1 MPFNSIRRAL
11 VALMIAGPAF
21 AQQEPG
27 TGRVV
32 GRVIDA
38 ETGRPIAEAGVQI
51 VGTTLGVQT
60 SIDGRFTLNR
70 VPAGTV
76 TLQVRRL
83 GYQPKTITGLRLE
96 EQTTTEQNVSL
107 AQMVA
112 QMEALVTT
120 ANVERGS
127 VENALDEQRTALGI
141 VNSVTAEQISKSPDA
156 NAAQALSRVSGVTVT
171 DGKYVVVR
179 GTPERYTTTS
189 LNGARVPSPEPERKV
204 VPLDLFPSGLI
215 QSVTTSKTFTPDLS
229 GDFSGAHV
237 DIKTKEFP
245 AERQVTYG
253 FSTGSAVGV
262 WGNQVAFAP
271 GVGGEAFAWAKSSRF
286 MPSGA
291 ATAGDFS
298 GTTQQ
303 QRNQIINS
311 FRNVWQAGQ
320 RHARP
325 NMSARMSIG
334 GSTPMIGH
342 NFGYLV
348 SGSYSY
354 SQDRQEGGSRALA
367 RYNGGGPEIAYNQ
380 FTGDNSGTSVL
391 MGGLLN
397 LSTLLTPNS
406 RLTFNNMYSRS
417 ADNDASVER
426 GVLENEAIPVELQR
440 LRYIERMVWSSQLA
454 GETRK
459 DAHSIDWSIT
469 GSGVS
474 RAEPDRSELGYELDS
489 TGVVERKLWVYSGGD
504 YASRTF
510 ASLDEKAVE
519 AKASYT
525 LEFGSAERRSM
536 LKVGAL
542 GRGAHRDA
550 DVKTFGI
557 LSNGISDSVRALPP
571 ETLFGGQFTH
581 PDSSVLTMRSLSQGG
596 AYSATDGIGAGFAM
610 VETPLT
616 STIRMITGVRYEH
629 QQALVKS
636 VSSLGDRD
644 KANPSYDD
652 FLPSLAL
659 NYRPSNRHAIRL
671 SGSRTL
677 ARPEYREVA
686 AIRTREGNGR
696 VDQVGNPRLVRTLID
711 NLDVRYEFYPRR
723 GEVMSVA
730 VFAKRFHDP
739 IERVFIASS
748 SAATASVVNADGA
761 DNIGVELELRKDL
774 DEFGFLL
781 EPFTA
786 FGGAT
791 FMQSQIR
798 LGDKAASST
807 NPSRAMV
814 GQSPYVVNAGLTWN
828 GRAGASATLLFN
840 RIGDRIVE
848 AGQLPMPDVVE
859 LARNSVDASFR
870 WPLRTGIVA
879 RIDAKNL
886 TDDERL
892 LKQGAVTREGY
903 RTGRGLQI
911 GVALQR

>member
-1 MPFNSIRRAL
+1 MPLTSIRRAL
-11 VALMIAGPAF
+11 VALMIASPLLA
-21 AQQEPG
+21 QEPG

-32 GRVIDA
+32 GKVIDA
-38 ETGRPIAEAGVQI
+38 ETGRPISEAGVQI
-51 VGTTLGVQT
+51 VGTTLGGQT
-60 SIDGRFTLNR
+60 NIDGSYSISR
-70 VPAGTV
+70 VPEGNV
-76 TLQVRRL
+76 TIQVRRL
-83 GYQPKTITGLRLE
+83 GYAPKTVTGLRLAATAVL
-96 EQTTTEQNVSL
+96 EQDISLSVNVTRVDGVVVS
-107 AQMVA
+107 A
-112 QMEALVTT
+112 T
-120 ANVERGS
+120 AERGS

-141 VNSVTAEQISKSPDA
+141 VNSMTAEQISKSPDA
-156 NAAQALSRVSGVTVT
+156 NAAQAIGRLSGVTVT

-253 FSTGSAVGV
+253 FTTGSAVGT

-271 GVGGEAFAWAKSSRF
+271 GAGGEAFAWANGSRF
-286 MPSGA
+286 MPAGA

-311 FRNVWQAGQ
+311 FRNVWRAGQ
-320 RHARP
+320 RYARP
-325 NMSARMSIG
+325 NMSGRMSVG
-334 GSTPMIGH
+334 GSTPVMGRKL
-342 NFGYLV
+342 GYLI

-354 SQDRQEGGSRALA
+354 SQDRQDGGSRALA
-367 RYNGGGPEIAYNQ
+367 RYNGGGPETAYNQ

-417 ADNDASVER
+417 ADNDATVER
-426 GVLENEAIPVELQR
+426 GFLENEAIPVELQR
-440 LRYIERMVWSSQLA
+440 LRYVERMVWSSQLS

-459 DAHSIDWSIT
+459 NQHAIDWSVT
-469 GSGVS
+469 GSGVT
-474 RAEPDRSELGYELDS
+474 RDEPDRSELGYELDS
-489 TGVVERKLWVYSGGD
+489 LGPVERKLWVYSNGD
-504 YASRTF
+504 HASRTF
-510 ASLDEKAVE
+510 ATLDEKSIE
-519 AKASYT
+519 AKASYS
-525 LEFGSAERRSM
+525 LEFGSAERRSTF
-536 LKVGAL
+536 KVGAL

-550 DVKTFGI
+550 DVRTFGI
-557 LSNGISDSVRALPP
+557 YANSMSDSIRALPP
-571 ETLFGGQFTH
+571 EILFGGQFTH

-596 AYSATDGIGAGFAM
+596 AYTATDGVGAGFAM
-610 VETPLT
+610 VEMPLT
-616 STIRMITGVRYEH
+616 RTLRVITGVRYEH

-644 KANPSYDD
+644 KANPAYDD

-659 NYRPSNRHAIRL
+659 NYRPTDRHAIRV

-686 AIRTREGNGR
+686 AIRTRDGNAR
-696 VDQVGNPRLVRTLID
+696 VDQVGNSKLVRTLID
-711 NLDVRYEFYPRR
+711 NADVRYEFYPRR

-730 VFAKRFHDP
+730 VFAKRFHKP
-739 IERVFIASS
+739 IERVFVASS
-748 SAATASVVNADGA
+748 SAPTASVVNADGA
-761 DNIGVELELRKDL
+761 DNIGVELELRKEL
-774 DEFGFLL
+774 DQFGALL
-781 EPFTA
+781 EPFTV

-798 LGDKAASST
+798 LGAQAASST
-807 NPSRAMV
+807 NPNRAMV

-848 AGQLPMPDVVE
+848 AGQMPMPDVVE

-870 WPLRTGIVA
+870 WPMRAGVVA

-911 GVALQR
+911 GVTLQR